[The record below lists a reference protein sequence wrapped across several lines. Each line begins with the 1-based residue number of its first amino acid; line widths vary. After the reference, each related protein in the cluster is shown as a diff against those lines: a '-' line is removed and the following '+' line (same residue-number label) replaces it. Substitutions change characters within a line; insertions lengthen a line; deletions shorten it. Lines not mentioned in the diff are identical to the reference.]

1 VWQNKDGDDDHV
13 HSLSLVHRNTAANCK
28 PVNESTSL
36 FVGHSFSG
44 AVGLFICKSARLL
57 VCLSQT
63 VSQSVICVS
72 LRHNH

>member
-1 VWQNKDGDDDHV
+1 MAKQRWSRDDDHV
-13 HSLSLVHRNTAANCK
+13 HSLSLVHRNTAVNCK

-36 FVGHSFSG
+36 SVGHLFSE

-63 VSQSVICVS
+63 VSQSVSNLCVS
-72 LRHNH
+72 RT